1 MSKAPRSRT
10 PKTQAERSEA
20 TVGAIERAARKLF
33 ATRGFEATSIDEI
46 AARAGVAKGAVY
58 HHFDSKQELF
68 ARVLDRIQGELAA
81 LPAPTGR
88 RGAGPLDLVAE
99 AVLAYLIAASEPDVR
114 RILLVEGPA
123 VVGWARWREI
133 DAKYFG
139 AATRAGIAAVL
150 GAEVSERHVDALAHL
165 VLGAVME
172 GALLCATGPDPKQ
185 TAREVT
191 AALRRLL
198 SGLVEQ

>member
-1 MSKAPRSRT
+1 MSKTQS
-10 PKTQAERSEA
+10 KTQAERSEA
-20 TVGAIERAARKLF
+20 TIGAIERAARKLF

-58 HHFDSKQELF
+58 HHFASKREVF
-68 ARVLDRIQGELAA
+68 TRVLDRIQGELAA
-81 LPAPTGR
+81 LPPAPGR
-88 RGAGPLDLVAE
+88 RGADALDRIAD
-99 AVLAYLIAASEPDVR
+99 AVLRYLLAASEADVK

-123 VVGWARWREI
+123 VVGWAKWREI

-139 AATRAGIAAVL
+139 AATRAAVAHVL
-150 GAEVSERHVDALAHL
+150 GAKATERDVDALAHL

-172 GALLCATGPDPKQ
+172 GALLCATAADPRE
-185 TAREVT
+185 TARDVT

-198 SGLVEQ
+198 SGLVS